1 MSGRFKG
8 KVAVVTGVGRGVG
21 RAAALILASE
31 GAAVLANDN
40 PKYHREVGEI
50 QQSSDE
56 VIAMITSTGG
66 QGVTDHE
73 DVSTPEG
80 AEALVARAVDEL
92 GGLDIIINNAGL
104 RIDSP
109 FLDMTPDEFE
119 GVVEANVTTSF
130 MLIRFAAVQFRQ
142 QRSGNIVNITSEA
155 GLGGGAANFGAASEA
170 IVGLT
175 RTVARDLGKYG
186 VLCNAVSLPLSA
198 VRGLDTGSQDSE
210 FNTAGVL
217 ASLLCTDLMPNANG
231 NVFAVQGN
239 EISLF
244 SNPMI
249 RRSIHKE
256 GQFTMDEMDR
266 LVPRLMDWEE
276 Q

>member
-1 MSGRFKG
+1 MSRRFKG
-8 KVAVVTGVGRGVG
+8 RVAAVVGAGRGVG

-31 GAAVLANDN
+31 GAVVLANDN
-40 PKYHREVGEI
+40 PKYHRGVGEV

-56 VIAMITSTGG
+56 VIAMITSNGG
-66 QGVTDHE
+66 QGVTDYE

-92 GGLDIIINNAGL
+92 GGLDIIVNNVGL
-104 RIDSP
+104 RLDSP

-119 GVVEANVTTSF
+119 AVVEANVTTAF

-142 QRSGNIVNITSEA
+142 QRSGHIVNITSEA

-198 VRGLDTGSQDSE
+198 ARDLDTGSRDNE
-210 FNTAGVL
+210 FETAGVL
-217 ASLLCTDLMPNANG
+217 VSLLCTDLITNVNG
-231 NVFAVQGN
+231 NVFGIQGN
-239 EISLF
+239 EISVF
-244 SNPMI
+244 SNPTI
-249 RRSIHKE
+249 RRSIHKR
-256 GQFTMDEMDR
+256 GQFTMNEMDK